1 MSAPESRSLTLA
13 EFRAQFKQ
21 TTEHGIYIDNASMG
35 PVAPAVTQAM
45 ADCMQLRQ
53 TMPLEQALI
62 EAGTTRL
69 RPILMTTLTTII
81 SMIPMIFTTSPN
93 LVMMKEMSY
102 IVIGGLIASTVL
114 AMFLVPP
121 FYLLMRGERVDG
133 SKRPPLFKKKNREK
147 GPVEAALSAAGS
159 NADET

>member
-1 MSAPESRSLTLA
+1 
-13 EFRAQFKQ
+13 
-21 TTEHGIYIDNASMG
+21 
-35 PVAPAVTQAM
+35 
-45 ADCMQLRQ
+45 MQKNLHFFGGGGYGVDMQLIFPGHTVDLRDRIMLIQYLCDLRQ
-53 TMPLEQALI
+53 TAWRCFDLKI
-62 EAGTTRL
+62 AGYRSADL
-69 RPILMTTLTTII
+69 
-81 SMIPMIFTTSPN
+81 

-133 SKRPPLFKKKNREK
+133 SKPPPLFKKKNREK
-147 GPVEAALSAAGS
+147 SPVEAALSAAGS